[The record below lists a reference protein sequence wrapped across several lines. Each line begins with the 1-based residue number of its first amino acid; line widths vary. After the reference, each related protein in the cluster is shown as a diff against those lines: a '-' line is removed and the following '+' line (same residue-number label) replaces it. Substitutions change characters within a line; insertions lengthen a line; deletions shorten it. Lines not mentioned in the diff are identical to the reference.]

1 MKDNSIERIVEI
13 PLSFQPR
20 IGSASFLERVSL
32 FESPISFDFF
42 EERGEKKGDG

>member
-13 PLSFQPR
+13 PLSFRPR
-20 IGSASFLERVSL
+20 IGNASFLVSL